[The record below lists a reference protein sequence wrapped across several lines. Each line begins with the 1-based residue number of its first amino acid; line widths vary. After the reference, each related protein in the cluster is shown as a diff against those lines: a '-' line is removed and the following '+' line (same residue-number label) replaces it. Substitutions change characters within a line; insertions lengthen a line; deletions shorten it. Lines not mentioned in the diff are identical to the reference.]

1 MCPLPAGSLLA
12 TEQHPAVLFS
22 VGAFQFVIEAN
33 LVDEIRGL
41 QGMEPIVWTR
51 AVENLPQVTHVLHR
65 GRRRFFIVD
74 GGIYFQLTQARP
86 ARILLLRNADIGI
99 LVDGVDRMVEF
110 GAVYRLP
117 RAFGGAERSWYLGV
131 TFLQEKVVPVVNPA
145 SFITKEDL
153 MLLRET
159 TQLRQIEATSESA
172 KAPSV
177 KDWGLRSGGH
187 T

>member
-1 MCPLPAGSLLA
+1 MCALQAGSLLGP
-12 TEQHPAVLFS
+12 EQHAAVLFS
-22 VGAFQFVIEAN
+22 VSGFQFVIEASM
-33 LVDEIRGL
+33 VDEIRNMEGL
-41 QGMEPIVWTR
+41 EPVVWTR
-51 AVENLPQVTHVLHR
+51 SVVDLPQVTHVLHR
-65 GRRRFFIVD
+65 GRRRFFVVD
-74 GGIYFQLTQARP
+74 GGVYFQLQQARP

-145 SFITKEDL
+145 SFIREEDL
-153 MLLRET
+153 MLLREA
-159 TQLRQIEATSESA
+159 TQLRQIEASSESA
-172 KAPSV
+172 KAPRV
-177 KDWGLRSGGH
+177 TDWGLRSGGR